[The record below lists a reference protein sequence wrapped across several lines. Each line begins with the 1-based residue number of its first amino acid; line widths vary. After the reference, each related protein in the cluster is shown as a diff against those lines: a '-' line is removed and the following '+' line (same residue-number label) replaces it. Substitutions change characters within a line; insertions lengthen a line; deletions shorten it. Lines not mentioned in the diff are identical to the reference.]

1 MMMKR
6 ALAFAAV
13 TALITLGGAWA
24 ILALHGGASTIAR
37 TIWVSAALALVV
49 QVGAFF
55 VIWPIVTKNPVA
67 GWGVGSL
74 IRFATLLVYAF
85 VGVNLLGLESG
96 PALISFAGFLFV
108 TMLVEPFFLK
118 R

>member
-1 MMMKR
+1 MMIKR
-6 ALAFAAV
+6 ALSFSAV

-24 ILALHGGASTIAR
+24 ILALHGDAGIDR
-37 TIWVSAALALVV
+37 TIWISAVLALVV
-49 QVGAFF
+49 QVGAFM

-74 IRFATLLVYAF
+74 IRFASLLLYAF
-85 VGVNLLGLESG
+85 VGVKLLGLASG
-96 PALISFAGFLFV
+96 PALLSFVGFLFV